1 MSLMPL
7 AIARNSYSMRLVH
20 PFVRLL
26 RRYPA
31 IPAAALDDLE
41 QRDLDERV
49 PIQLV
54 HELLSAAIQV
64 TGDEDI
70 GLKAARELGMGA
82 LGALE
87 YAASSA
93 RTIRDATAVIAR
105 YMHLLNDGLDILV
118 ETQGDRVAV
127 CLHNAFVLPAAAED
141 FALAAF
147 HVSVKERFHEID
159 VDYEVC
165 FQHAAP
171 RSIDEY
177 LKTFPR
183 GTLRFGSELSGF
195 LFAAGTL
202 DQELP
207 TQDPQLHSVIRRH
220 ADYLLADLP
229 RVETFTQR
237 VRDRVVKELDAG
249 ETSAPRIAKLLGV
262 SQRTLNRKLEME
274 GTSYKTLLDEVRRGM
289 ALRYTTGS
297 DLLLSEISTRLG
309 FSHAA
314 AFNRAFKRWT
324 GKAPLEYRRQHG
336 R

>member
-1 MSLMPL
+1 MT
-7 AIARNSYSMRLVH
+7 IAVSRNSYSMRLVH
-20 PFVRLL
+20 PFVRLM

-31 IPAAALDDLE
+31 VPAAALDELESRDLE
-41 QRDLDERV
+41 ERV

-54 HELLSAAIQV
+54 HELLAGAILL

-93 RTIRDATAVIAR
+93 RTIRDSTAVIAR
-105 YMHLLNDGLDILV
+105 YMHLLNDGLDIVL
-118 ETQGDRVAV
+118 EPRGDRVAV
-127 CLHNAFVLPAAAED
+127 RLRNAFVLPAAAED

-147 HVSVKERFHEID
+147 HVSVRERFQDID

-165 FQHAAP
+165 FEHEAP
-171 RSIDEY
+171 RSLDEY
-177 LKTFPR
+177 RMAFP
-183 GTLRFGSELSGF
+183 GGVLSFGSELSGF
-195 LFAAGTL
+195 LFPADEL
-202 DQELP
+202 DEVLP

-220 ADYLLADLP
+220 ADHLLAELP
-229 RVETFTQR
+229 KVETFTRR
-237 VRDRVVKELDAG
+237 VRDRVVKDLDAG
-249 ETSAPRIAKLLGV
+249 EVSAPRAAKQLGV
-262 SQRTLNRKLEME
+262 SQRTLNRKLELE
-274 GTSYKTLLDEVRRGM
+274 GTSYKVLLDEVRRGL

-297 DLLLSEISTRLG
+297 DLLLSEIAVRLG

>member
-1 MSLMPL
+1 MQPVFAVS
-7 AIARNSYSMRLVH
+7 RNSYSMRLVH

-26 RRYPA
+26 RRYEAVP
-31 IPAAALDDLE
+31 PDALDELE
-41 QRDLDERV
+41 KRDADERV

-54 HELLSAAIQV
+54 HDMLTAAIFM

-93 RTIRDATAVIAR
+93 STIRDSTATIAR
-105 YMHLLNDGLDILV
+105 YMHLLNDGLDIAV
-118 ETQGDRVAV
+118 EPRGEHVAV
-127 CLHNAFVLPAAAED
+127 RLHNAFVFPPAAED

-147 HVSVKERFHEID
+147 HVGVRERFQDVEID
-159 VDYEVC
+159 YTVC
-165 FQHAAP
+165 FQHDAP
-171 RSIDEY
+171 RSTAEY
-177 LKTFPR
+177 KAMFPGGR
-183 GTLRFGSELSGF
+183 LHFGAELSGF
-195 LFAAGTL
+195 LLPAGALDAA
-202 DQELP
+202 LP
-207 TQDPQLHSVIRRH
+207 TRDPQLHSVIRRH
-220 ADYLLADLP
+220 AELLLADLP
-229 RVETFTQR
+229 KVETFAQR
-237 VRDRVVKELDAG
+237 VRQRVVQELDAG
-249 ETSAPRIAKLLGV
+249 ESSAPRIAKLLGV
-262 SQRTLNRKLEME
+262 SQRTLNRKLELE
-274 GTSYKTLLDEVRRGM
+274 GTSYKSLLDEVRRGL

-297 DLLLSEISTRLG
+297 DLLLSEIATRLG